1 MTPVVDVAFY
11 QRPCRGEVVC
21 GDAAGA
27 VETPTGVWLVVADG
41 LGHGPS
47 AHVAATAAVAVAQTV
62 AGVPATELL
71 AAYNAVHERL
81 RDTIGAAVGLAFLD
95 TNTGKLTFAGV
106 GNTVL
111 RRFGTADTR
120 LVSRDGVV
128 GQRTVTPRPVELTL
142 SSGDLVLLT
151 TDGVTERFGT
161 EDYPGLYGDSAAVVA
176 RTVVDRFGKSHDDA
190 TCLALRYRT

>member
-11 QRPCRGEVVC
+11 QRPYRGEVVC

-27 VETPTGVWLVVADG
+27 VETPNGVWLVVADG

-47 AHVAATAAVAVAQTV
+47 AHTAATAVIETVAV
-62 AGVPATELL
+62 L
-71 AAYNAVHERL
+71 AEGTAADLIPAYNAIHERL
-81 RDTIGAAVGLAFLD
+81 SNTVGAAVALAFLE
-95 TNTGKLTFAGV
+95 TGTGKLTFAGV

-128 GQRTVTPRPVELTL
+128 GQRTVTPRTTELIL
-142 SSGDLVLLT
+142 RSGDLVVLT
-151 TDGVTERFGT
+151 TDGITERFGT
-161 EDYPGLYGDSAAVVA
+161 DDYPGLYGDSAAVVA
-176 RTVVDRFGKSHDDA
+176 RMVVDRFGKPHDDA